1 MKSMFYEHQHSSWPC
16 GLAIHQKLDLPEG
29 WHSASMGLP
38 DEKLAVHSTWA
49 ATKLDELPAARDGT
63 LEIWDVASESWAAA
77 SETGNADSETTGVG
91 LASVHDL
98 EMGLC
103 QTDWAMKGGGAC
115 VASRMLAQK
124 NHLAPAI
131 LFHLIYLILDDGVL
145 VG

>member
-29 WHSASMGLP
+29 WHSASVGLP

-49 ATKLDELPAARDGT
+49 TTKLDELPAARDGT
-63 LEIWDVASESWAAA
+63 LEIRDVASESWAAA

-103 QTDWAMKGGGAC
+103 QTDWVMKGGGGLCFFSNAGSKKPSCAC
-115 VASRMLAQK
+115 HPFPS
-124 NHLAPAI
+124 HLS
-131 LFHLIYLILDDGVL
+131 YS
-145 VG
+145 